1 MSLNEVMRTED
12 ASLSKFAT
20 VYLTTEEGNRYKM
33 LMCKDF
39 EAKAN
44 IKTKDLPRMG
54 AIVMGKR
61 ATGVEIPIKMTIYKC
76 TEEFDKMVDNF
87 ISTGVMPKFQ
97 IQCYSE
103 DPATS
108 GSVGKSDKT
117 YNDCILDGD
126 VLLSLAGSEE
136 DYIEQEINGFAGG
149 YTTAER
155 YINPTY
161 MTVT

>member
-1 MSLNEVMRTED
+1 MSFNEVMKTED

-20 VYLTTEEGNRYKM
+20 VYMTTADGKRLKM
-33 LMCKDF
+33 LMCRNF

-44 IKTKDLPRMG
+44 VKTKDLPRMG

-87 ISTGVMPKFQ
+87 ISKGIMPKFQ
-97 IQCYSE
+97 IQCFNE
-103 DPATS
+103 DPATVNR
-108 GSVGKSDKT
+108 VGRSDKI

-136 DYIEQEINGFAGG
+136 DYIEQEISGFAEG
-149 YTTAER
+149 YETAER
-155 YINPTY
+155 YQNPSY
-161 MTVT
+161 M